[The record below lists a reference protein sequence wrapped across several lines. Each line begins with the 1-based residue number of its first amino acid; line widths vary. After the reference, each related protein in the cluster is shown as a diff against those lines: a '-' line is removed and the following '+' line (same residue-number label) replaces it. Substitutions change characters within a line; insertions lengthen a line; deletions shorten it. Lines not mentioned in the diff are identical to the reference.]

1 MIKQFIETVE
11 DIAIK
16 AMLKYI
22 DSENDD
28 RKREIE
34 ELREELKLLRKQVR
48 IFEDTA
54 KIVSAFSDLSKLIK
68 KSVVG
73 AVITGIIG
81 WILFQ
86 LGIVGG

>member
-22 DSENDD
+22 DSENDE
-28 RKREIE
+28 RKKEIK
-34 ELREELKLLRKQVR
+34 ELRKELELLRKQVR

-54 KIVSAFSDLSKLIK
+54 KIVTAFSDLSKLIK

-73 AVITGIIG
+73 AVVTAIVG